1 MIISALVLRF
11 CCAQVRLLHE
21 FSEGD
26 VPSAMAVPPSP
37 GPGLPYLGILESAA
51 LFGLLVDF
59 LRASGLSGHVRE
71 CRSSGFTWSRK
82 FCKAQ
87 PLGIPGN
94 LTELFQQVYFSI
106 LGPAMQARL
115 VTWRD

>member
-11 CCAQVRLLHE
+11 CCAQVRLLHD

-51 LFGLLVDF
+51 LFGLLADF
-59 LRASGLSGHVRE
+59 LRASGLSGHVRDVDLQASRGRE
-71 CRSSGFTWSRK
+71 NSVKLNHLASQEISRSCSSRYT
-82 FCKAQ
+82 F
-87 PLGIPGN
+87 P
-94 LTELFQQVYFSI
+94 S
-106 LGPAMQARL
+106 
-115 VTWRD
+115 